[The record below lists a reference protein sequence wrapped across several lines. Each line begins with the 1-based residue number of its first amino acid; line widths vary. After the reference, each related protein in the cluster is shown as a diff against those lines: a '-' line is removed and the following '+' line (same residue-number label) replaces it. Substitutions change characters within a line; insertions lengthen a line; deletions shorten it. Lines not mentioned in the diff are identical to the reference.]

1 MVFSRLEEIEARFN
15 FTVATASLRSGGWK
29 ACFYV
34 SIVYVIAIFAGRHY
48 MESRPKFNLRR
59 LLFGWNMLLA
69 LFSALGVRRVAV
81 PIFTDIISFG
91 WDKAICSQDPFH
103 KRGALWMY
111 VFGLSKIP
119 ELFDTSFI
127 VLRKQPL
134 IFLHWY
140 HHVTVFCYGF
150 HSFTDP
156 QGHVRL
162 FVAMNFFVHMVMYS
176 YYAVRAQGLVRLPRI
191 VNITITVMQIAQMFI
206 GLLIVVEATI

>member
-34 SIVYVIAIFAGRHY
+34 STVYVIAIFPGRHY

-103 KRGALWMY
+103 RRGALWMY

-119 ELFDTSFI
+119 ELFWH
-127 VLRKQPL
+127 VLYCIEKAAAHL
-134 IFLHWY
+134 FAS
-140 HHVTVFCYGF
+140 TVFIRSQIRKATF
-150 HSFTDP
+150 DFSSLWTSSFTWWCIRTTLCALRVSFDCLESSIL
-156 QGHVRL
+156 RSL
-162 FVAMNFFVHMVMYS
+162 S
-176 YYAVRAQGLVRLPRI
+176 CK
-191 VNITITVMQIAQMFI
+191 
-206 GLLIVVEATI
+206 